1 MSETPPPRRKLPIV
15 RTALWAMVA
24 VMAGILLYLWTFGI
38 QSTDGR
44 LDAAT
49 QPYGSDFTLVDQTGE
64 TFTQDDL
71 RGAPTALF
79 FGFTHCPD
87 ICPTTLYELAG
98 HRQALQA
105 EGEDIQIV
113 FVTVDPERDT
123 PEILGQYVANV
134 GTQVTALSGEPDAV
148 RAMLVGWGIHASRV
162 GEGENYT
169 MDHTASVV
177 LLGSA
182 GQFVGTISYGENPQ
196 TAREKLLRLARL

>member
-1 MSETPPPRRKLPIV
+1 M
-15 RTALWAMVA
+15 
-24 VMAGILLYLWTFGI
+24 
-38 QSTDGR
+38 
-44 LDAAT
+44 
-49 QPYGSDFTLVDQTGE
+49 
-64 TFTQDDL
+64 
-71 RGAPTALF
+71 
-79 FGFTHCPD
+79 
-87 ICPTTLYELAG
+87 
-98 HRQALQA
+98 
-105 EGEDIQIV
+105 
-113 FVTVDPERDT
+113 TVDPERDT

-148 RAMLVGWGIHASRV
+148 RAMLDGWGIHASRV